1 MKPLITAL
9 ILSCLVCT
17 AALGTELPELQG
29 FLSTLPAAQDRS
41 LKFSEYRHSSLFEN
55 ALILEGELRI
65 DEQGALVKQLDS
77 PVQEKMVIGTRE
89 FSLETPDKSYKTKL
103 SRSPFLKTLS
113 AGLRGLLNRD
123 AEAILSV
130 FKVQLTQTD
139 IDWMMILKPR
149 ARSLRKYVERLEVSG
164 CPGQVKM
171 VSVHTGPDEWQE
183 MIFQEGGE
191 ACAR

>member
-1 MKPLITAL
+1 MKVLITAL
-9 ILSCLVCT
+9 ILSCLVNT
-17 AALGTELPELQG
+17 AALGTELPELQI
-29 FLSTLPAAQDRS
+29 FLSTLPSAQDRS
-41 LKFSEYRHSSLFEN
+41 LKFSEYRHSSLFEE

-77 PVQEKMVIGTRE
+77 PVREKMVIGTRE

-123 AEAILSV
+123 ADAILSV
-130 FKVQLTQTD
+130 FDVQLEQTD
-139 IDWMMILKPR
+139 IDWVMILKPR
-149 ARSLRKYVERLEVSG
+149 ARSLRKYVERLEVAG
-164 CPGQVKM
+164 CPGQVSV
-171 VSVHTGPDEWQE
+171 VSIHTGPDEWQE

-191 ACAR
+191 ACTP